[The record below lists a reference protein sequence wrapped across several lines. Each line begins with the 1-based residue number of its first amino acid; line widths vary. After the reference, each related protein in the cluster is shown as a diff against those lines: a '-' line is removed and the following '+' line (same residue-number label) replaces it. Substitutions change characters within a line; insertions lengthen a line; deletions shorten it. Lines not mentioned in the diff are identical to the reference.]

1 MIKPRRAGDIAICYA
16 NPGKAKRELGW
27 EAKYDLERM
36 CKDSSEFYQEESR
49 LGIGRFY
56 GRFNNIC
63 NGNRSD
69 YQRFCDGGF

>member
-36 CKDSSEFYQEESR
+36 CKDSWNFTKKS
-49 LGIGRFY
+49 LGLE
-56 GRFNNIC
+56 
-63 NGNRSD
+63 
-69 YQRFCDGGF
+69 